1 MSASP
6 PNDLTQLTEPQPRV
20 RKREP
25 GPRPD
30 WLRVR
35 YSRNATFDEIKRL
48 KGDLKLHTV
57 CEEARCPNIDEC
69 WSAGTATFMLTVPE
83 IEGFPPTIENPYDMI
98 SLKDEER
105 ILSPANPQILL
116 QFQKASPQEGQI
128 RKLLV
133 GNCKLLD
140 AKNEK
145 KFAIG

>member
-1 MSASP
+1 MFGSCYPRQAYIKLFTP
-6 PNDLTQLTEPQPRV
+6 P
-20 RKREP
+20 
-25 GPRPD
+25 
-30 WLRVR
+30 
-35 YSRNATFDEIKRL
+35 
-48 KGDLKLHTV
+48 
-57 CEEARCPNIDEC
+57 
-69 WSAGTATFMLTVPE
+69 LTVPE

-116 QFQKASPQEGQI
+116 QFQKTSPQEGQI

-145 KFAIG
+145 NMNFEVLLILRSSCLRTTSSATSCATT